1 MPWSE
6 PGLLA
11 ACAAGALGISAGGTA
26 WAIAYAR
33 RRGMLDQPGE
43 RRSHAIATPRGG
55 GIGLV
60 IAMLLA
66 LGMLG
71 WWRDEPAWWSM
82 AVGLLLVAGAGWWD
96 DHRPLPI
103 AVRLGAHVGAG
114 LALAWGLH
122 LQGAGV
128 AAVLAALMLVPVLVN
143 AWNFMDGIDG
153 LAVSQALLCSIGLAC
168 LLTGPWQIAGVV
180 LAAACLGFLPFNLPP
195 ARIFL
200 GDVGS
205 GALGYAMAMLL
216 ASGIATL
223 PAATWPLLVLPPM
236 AMLADSGLTLCWR
249 MATGQPWWKPHVQ
262 HLFQRCS
269 RRWGH
274 ARVTTAYAVWTCV
287 AIGIMLC
294 TQGSRMPVTLL
305 VVAVMALLWLLAWF
319 RMHRRGAT
327 TTEGFGR

>member
-43 RRSHAIATPRGG
+43 RRSHATATPRGG
-55 GIGLV
+55 GIGIVVAILV
-60 IAMLLA
+60 A

-71 WWRDEPAWWSM
+71 WSQADPSWWWM
-82 AVGLLLVAGAGWWD
+82 AAGLMLVAGVGWWD
-96 DHRPLPI
+96 DHRPLSI
-103 AVRLGAHVGAG
+103 AVRLAAHFVAGAT
-114 LALAWGLH
+114 LAWGLS
-122 LQGAGV
+122 LQGAGLP
-128 AAVLAALMLVPVLVN
+128 AVLAALVLVPGLVN
-143 AWNFMDGIDG
+143 TWNFMDGIDG
-153 LAVSQALLCSIGLAC
+153 LAASQALLCAIGWAC
-168 LLTGPWQIAGVV
+168 LLAGPWQLLGVV
-180 LAAACLGFLPFNLPP
+180 LALACLGFLAFNLPP

-205 GALGYAMAMLL
+205 GALGYAMAAML
-216 ASGIATL
+216 AGCVATL
-223 PAATWPLLVLPPM
+223 PEATWPLLLLPPM
-236 AMLADSGLTLCWR
+236 AMLADSGLTLGWR
-249 MATGQPWWKPHVQ
+249 MATGQAWWQPHVE

-294 TQGSRMPVTLL
+294 TQGIAMPGTLL
-305 VVAVMALLWLLAWF
+305 IVAVMALASLVAWIL
-319 RMHRRGAT
+319 MHRRGAT

>member
-11 ACAAGALGISAGGTA
+11 ACAAGALCISAGGTA

-43 RRSHAIATPRGG
+43 RRSHATATPRGG
-55 GIGLV
+55 GIGIV

-71 WWRDEPAWWSM
+71 WWRDEPSWWSM
-82 AVGLLLVAGAGWWD
+82 AAGLLLVAGVGWWD

-103 AVRLGAHVGAG
+103 AIRLAAHAGAALV
-114 LALAWGLH
+114 LAWGLH
-122 LQGAGV
+122 LQGAGMPV
-128 AAVLAALMLVPVLVN
+128 VLTALVLVPVLVN

-153 LAVSQALLCSIGLAC
+153 LAVSQALLGAIGLAC
-168 LLTGPWQIAGVV
+168 LLTSPWQVVGVV

-327 TTEGFGR
+327 TTEGFGT

>member
-11 ACAAGALGISAGGTA
+11 ACAAGALCISAGGTA

-43 RRSHAIATPRGG
+43 RRSHATATPRGG
-55 GIGLV
+55 GIGIV

-71 WWRDEPAWWSM
+71 WWRDEPSWWSM
-82 AVGLLLVAGAGWWD
+82 AAGLLLVAGVGWWD

-103 AVRLGAHVGAG
+103 AIRLAAHAGAALV
-114 LALAWGLH
+114 LAWGLH
-122 LQGAGV
+122 LQGAGMPV
-128 AAVLAALMLVPVLVN
+128 VLTALVLVPVLVN

-153 LAVSQALLCSIGLAC
+153 LAVSQALLGAIGLAC
-168 LLTGPWQIAGVV
+168 LLTSPWQVVGVV

-216 ASGIATL
+216 AGGVATL
-223 PAATWPLLVLPPM
+223 PAATWPLLVLPPL

-249 MATGQPWWKPHVQ
+249 VATGQPWWRPHVQ

-294 TQGSRMPVTLL
+294 TQGSRMRVTLL

-327 TTEGFGR
+327 TTEGFGT

>member
-11 ACAAGALGISAGGTA
+11 ACAAGALCISAGGTA

-43 RRSHAIATPRGG
+43 RRSHATATPRGG
-55 GIGLV
+55 GIGIVVAILV
-60 IAMLLA
+60 A

-71 WWRDEPAWWSM
+71 WSQADPSWWWM
-82 AVGLLLVAGAGWWD
+82 AAGLMLVAGVGWWD
-96 DHRPLPI
+96 DHRPLSI
-103 AVRLGAHVGAG
+103 AVRLSAHFVAGA
-114 LALAWGLH
+114 ALAWSLS
-122 LQGAGV
+122 LQGAGLP
-128 AAVLAALMLVPVLVN
+128 AVLATLVLVPGLVN

-153 LAVSQALLCSIGLAC
+153 LAVSQALLGAIGLAC

-223 PAATWPLLVLPPM
+223 PAATWPLLVLPPL

-249 MATGQPWWKPHVQ
+249 VATGQPWWRPHVQ

-327 TTEGFGR
+327 TTEGFGT

>member
-11 ACAAGALGISAGGTA
+11 VCAAGTLGISAGGTA

-33 RRGMLDQPGE
+33 RRGMLDHPGE
-43 RRSHAIATPRGG
+43 RRSHATATPRGG
-55 GIGLV
+55 GIGIV
-60 IAMLLA
+60 IAMVLA
-66 LGMLG
+66 LGLLG
-71 WWRDEPAWWSM
+71 WWRDAPSWWSM
-82 AVGLLLVAGAGWWD
+82 AAGLLLVAGVGWWD

-114 LALAWGLH
+114 LALAWGLQ
-122 LQGAGV
+122 LQGAGLP
-128 AAVLAALMLVPVLVN
+128 AVVTALVLVPVLVN

-153 LAVSQALLCSIGLAC
+153 LAASQGLLCAIGLAC
-168 LLTGPWQIAGVV
+168 VLVGPWQLLGVV

-205 GALGYAMAMLL
+205 VALGYVMAAML
-216 ASGIATL
+216 AGAVATL
-223 PAATWPLLVLPPM
+223 PAATWPLLALPPM
-236 AMLADSGLTLCWR
+236 AMLADSGLTLAWR
-249 MATGQPWWKPHVQ
+249 MATGQTWWQPHVQ

-294 TQGSRMPVTLL
+294 AQGLRMPGTLL
-305 VVAVMALLWLLAWF
+305 VSAIMALVWLLAWA
-319 RMHRRGAT
+319 RMHRRSAT
-327 TTEGFGR
+327 TTEGFGT

>member
-6 PGLLA
+6 PELLA
-11 ACAAGALGISAGGTA
+11 TGAAGALGISAGGTA

-43 RRSHAIATPRGG
+43 RRSHATATPRGG
-55 GIGLV
+55 GIGIV

-66 LGMLG
+66 MGMAG
-71 WWRDEPAWWSM
+71 WWRGDPAWWVM
-82 AVGLLLVAGAGWWD
+82 ALGLLMVAGAGWWD

-103 AVRLGAHVGAG
+103 AVRLGAHVGAA
-114 LALAWGLH
+114 LMLAWALH
-122 LQGAGV
+122 LQGAGQP
-128 AAVLAALMLVPVLVN
+128 AVLAALVLVPVLVN

-153 LAVSQALLCSIGLAC
+153 LAVSQALLCAIGLGC
-168 LLTGPWQIAGVV
+168 LLAGSWQVFGVV

-205 GALGYAMAMLL
+205 GALGYAMAAIL
-216 ASGIATL
+216 AGGVATL
-223 PAATWPLLVLPPM
+223 PAASWPLLALPPM
-236 AMLADSGLTLCWR
+236 AMLGDSGLTLGWR
-249 MATGQPWWKPHVQ
+249 MATGQPWWQPHVQ

-287 AIGIMLC
+287 AIAIMLC
-294 TQGSRMPVTLL
+294 AQGIRMPGTLL
-305 VVAVMALLWLLAWF
+305 VAAVMALLWLLAWTGL
-319 RMHRRGAT
+319 HRRGAT
-327 TTEGFGR
+327 TTEGFGT

>member
-11 ACAAGALGISAGGTA
+11 ASGAGALAVSAGGTA

-33 RRGMLDQPGE
+33 RRGILDEPGE
-43 RRSHAIATPRGG
+43 RRSHATATPRGG
-55 GIGLV
+55 GIGIV
-60 IAMLLA
+60 IALLLA
-66 LGMLG
+66 MGILG
-71 WWRDEPAWWSM
+71 WWRADSAWWVM
-82 AVGLLLVAGAGWWD
+82 AVGLWLVAGVGWWD

-103 AVRLGAHVGAG
+103 AIRLVMHTGAA

-122 LQGAGV
+122 LQGAGLPAVV
-128 AAVLAALMLVPVLVN
+128 AALVLVPVLVN

-153 LAVSQALLCSIGLAC
+153 LASSQALLCAIGLASV
-168 LLTGPWQIAGVV
+168 LAGPWQSLGVV
-180 LAAACLGFLPFNLPP
+180 LAAACAGFLPFNLPP
-195 ARIFL
+195 ARVFL

-205 GALGYAMAMLL
+205 GALGYAMAALL
-216 ASGIATL
+216 AGSVATL
-223 PAATWPLLVLPPM
+223 PMATWPLLALPP
-236 AMLADSGLTLCWR
+236 LAILGDSGLTLVWR
-249 MATGQPWWKPHVQ
+249 VITGQKWWQPHVQ

-294 TQGSRMPVTLL
+294 ALGTRMRATLL
-305 VVAVMALLWLLAWF
+305 VVAVVAVTWLLGWL
-319 RMHRRGAT
+319 RMHRGGTA

>member
-6 PGLLA
+6 PGLLVA
-11 ACAAGALGISAGGTA
+11 SAAGALAISACGTA

-33 RRGMLDQPGE
+33 RRGMLDHPGE
-43 RRSHAIATPRGG
+43 RRSHAAATPRGG
-55 GIGLV
+55 GIGIV

-66 LGMLG
+66 LGLLG
-71 WWRDEPAWWSM
+71 WWRTDPSWWWLV
-82 AVGLLLVAGAGWWD
+82 VGLLLVAGVGWWD
-96 DHRPLPI
+96 DHRPLSI
-103 AVRLGAHVGAG
+103 TVRLMAHVGAG
-114 LALAWGLH
+114 VALAWGLH
-122 LQGAGV
+122 LQGAGLP
-128 AAVLAALMLVPVLVN
+128 AILAALVLVPGLVN

-153 LAVSQALLCSIGLAC
+153 LAASQALLCAIGLAC
-168 LLTGPWQIAGVV
+168 LLGGAWPLLGVV
-180 LAAACLGFLPFNLPP
+180 LAAACMGFLPFNLPP

-216 ASGIATL
+216 AGGVAIL
-223 PAATWPLLVLPPM
+223 PAETWPLLLLPPM

-249 MATGQPWWKPHVQ
+249 MATGQAWWRPHVE

-294 TQGSRMPVTLL
+294 AQGIPMPGTLL
-305 VVAVMALLWLLAWF
+305 VAAVMALAALLAWT

>member
-6 PGLLA
+6 PSLLA
-11 ACAAGALGISAGGTA
+11 ACAAGALGLSAGGTA

-43 RRSHAIATPRGG
+43 RRSHALATPRGG
-55 GIGLV
+55 GIGIV

-66 LGMLG
+66 MCMLG
-71 WWRDEPAWWSM
+71 WWRDDPSWWSM
-82 AVGLLLVAGAGWWD
+82 AAGLLLVAGVGWWD

-103 AVRLGAHVGAG
+103 WVRLGAHLVAAM
-114 LALAWGLH
+114 ALAWCMH
-122 LQGAGV
+122 LQGAGLP
-128 AAVLAALMLVPVLVN
+128 AVLAALMLVPALVN

-153 LAVSQALLCSIGLAC
+153 LASSQALLCAAGLAC
-168 LLTGPWQIAGVV
+168 LVAGPWQFIGIA
-180 LAAACLGFLPFNLPP
+180 LAAACCGFLPFNLPP

-205 GALGYAMAMLL
+205 GALGYAMAAML
-216 ASGIATL
+216 AGGMATL
-223 PAATWPLLVLPPM
+223 PAATWPLLFLPPM
-236 AMLADSGLTLCWR
+236 AMLGDSALTLGWR
-249 MATGQPWWKPHVQ
+249 MATGQAWWLPHVQ
-262 HLFQRCS
+262 HLFQHCS

-274 ARVTTAYAVWTCV
+274 ARVTTAYAVWTFV

-294 TQGSRMPVTLL
+294 AQGIPMPGALL
-305 VVAVMALLWLLAWF
+305 VVTVMALLWLLAWA
-319 RMHRRGAT
+319 RMHPRRAT

>member
-1 MPWSE
+1 MPWSD

-11 ACAAGALGISAGGTA
+11 AIALAALVVSMAGTA

-33 RRGMLDQPGE
+33 RRGMLDHPGE

-55 GIGLV
+55 GIGIV
-60 IAMLLA
+60 LA
-66 LGMLG
+66 LLLVMAWLGLRGDAG
-71 WWRDEPAWWSM
+71 WWLGA
-82 AVGLLLVAGAGWWD
+82 AGLLLVAAAGWGD

-103 AVRLGAHVGAG
+103 TLRLGVHVAAG

-122 LQGAGV
+122 LQGAGL
-128 AAVLAALMLVPVLVN
+128 AAVLSALVLVPVLVN

-153 LAVSQALLCSIGLAC
+153 LAASQALLCAAGLAC
-168 LLTGPWQIAGVV
+168 LLGGSWQLAGVV

-205 GALGYAMAMLL
+205 GALGYAMAAML
-216 ASGIATL
+216 AGGIATL
-223 PAATWPLLVLPPM
+223 PAAIWPLLLLPPM
-236 AMLADSGLTLCWR
+236 AMLGDSGLTLGWR
-249 MATGQPWWKPHVQ
+249 LATGQRWWTPHVE
-262 HLFQRCS
+262 HLFQRSS

-274 ARVTTAYAVWTCV
+274 GRVTTAYAVWTCV
-287 AIGIMLC
+287 AIAIMLRAHDM
-294 TQGSRMPVTLL
+294 RMPGTLL
-305 VVAVMALLWLLAWF
+305 VVAVMATAWLAGWIW
-319 RMHRRGAT
+319 MHRRSVT